1 MNPPEL
7 GPRDEV
13 KTQQAALFHVRQLD
27 TPKTKTLRP
36 SQNQSLPRLP
46 WCFPWFQLIFHDFP
60 RIFRFSNPFEAM
72 ISKVSWSHAPCIP
85 WVKICW
91 FYPWLPTTCRTCP
104 RASSEVRAFRA
115 FQGRRCR
122 GFWGKN
128 AALGWFNYVQ
138 LVFRRSGGGLKNLGM
153 VDFFWNSAGGWGQV
167 CHFPSS
173 LGQLESL
180 QRQDI
185 GRVLMVWYQLPKCFG
200 LNAELSTNA
209 LDVEKISK
217 NTDWS
222 NREVISRAG

>member
-1 MNPPEL
+1 MI
-7 GPRDEV
+7 
-13 KTQQAALFHVRQLD
+13 
-27 TPKTKTLRP
+27 
-36 SQNQSLPRLP
+36 
-46 WCFPWFQLIFHDFP
+46 FPGFSDFP
-60 RIFRFSNPFEAM
+60 IHLKQWFPRWVGATRHASPGWRFADSILGFQQPAEL
-72 ISKVSWSHAPCIP
+72 APGLLRRCELSGP
-85 WVKICW
+85 
-91 FYPWLPTTCRTCP
+91 
-104 RASSEVRAFRA
+104 FRA